1 MKWDYCFYRA
11 NEQFIADVFSTQ
23 GDIARNERTGEPRI
37 KIYTDRET
45 NQPKGECTIT
55 FIDAKTAERVINVY
69 NGKSVITSTKFLVL
83 AIGHVRI

>member
-1 MKWDYCFYRA
+1 M
-11 NEQFIADVFSTQ
+11 FSTQ